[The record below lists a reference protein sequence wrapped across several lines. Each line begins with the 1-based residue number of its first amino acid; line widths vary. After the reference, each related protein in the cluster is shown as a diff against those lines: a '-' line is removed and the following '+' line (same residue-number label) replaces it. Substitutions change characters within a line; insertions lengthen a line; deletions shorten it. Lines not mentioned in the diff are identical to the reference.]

1 MDLGLNGEKPS
12 SPVAAA
18 ASAAALLNTS
28 LLKGLVLPPVPI
40 EQMGSQAATEAL
52 KVKGVTGHCQVN
64 RPQPDSPP
72 LYCHPGYADKRGGD
86 NLSRVE
92 KRLLCWQKGR

>member
-28 LLKGLVLPPVPI
+28 PLKGLVLPPVPV
-40 EQMGSQAATEAL
+40 EQMGC
-52 KVKGVTGHCQVN
+52 K
-64 RPQPDSPP
+64 P
-72 LYCHPGYADKRGGD
+72 L
-86 NLSRVE
+86 
-92 KRLLCWQKGR
+92 